1 MTPSWELLCALAL
14 SFVGLLAL
22 AAAMD
27 RHQRDLA
34 GRTFAARS
42 GRLLRVAGWLL
53 LMASTL
59 PMVARWGALTG
70 LLLWGALISLPAI
83 ALVLAITLRA
93 RATGS
98 GKPARPARQRTAK

>member
-1 MTPSWELLCALAL
+1 AQPGDHRRLVRPLRRAGPLADVRGRAGHLGGGRAAGRHRPAHGEESRMTPSWELLCALAL
-14 SFVGLLAL
+14 SFAGLLAL

-53 LMASTL
+53 LA
-59 PMVARWGALTG
+59 
-70 LLLWGALISLPAI
+70 
-83 ALVLAITLRA
+83 
-93 RATGS
+93 
-98 GKPARPARQRTAK
+98 